1 MSGTITT
8 TIEKPKPKFKVK
20 LDKEYDDIALKYRE
34 EQIIKEKLCEEIND
48 WSLLEFKNINK
59 EKKFNKNIG
68 FAFSGLGNQG
78 EVFTIIMYPNSIG
91 SASKGGCA
99 FDNKEYNDDGSF
111 KITREVKFLS
121 LDGSKICKTCHSQHK
136 KNGTKGETK
145 VPRFQ
150 PICLFCKES
159 NFNIPKDSRWGISA
173 KAHKDYCND
182 TYKLNEY
189 ILFLSEFDEQKKCI
203 NLKCYKILSNNQYF
217 SNYIENQFTNGAGN
231 NCNFIPYSW
240 DFYLSGPI
248 MLFDINI
255 DENGEI
261 SENFFDLKNE
271 NIMNVPKSIIEK
283 NEQTC
288 TYEGSIPE
296 EGLEYSNIIEFC
308 TIKKKS
314 LGKKRG
320 TITRK

>member
-1 MSGTITT
+1 MS
-8 TIEKPKPKFKVK
+8 EN
-20 LDKEYDDIALKYRE
+20 LSLADQ
-34 EQIIKEKLCEEIND
+34 EQIIKKNLYEEIIE
-48 WSLLEFKNINK
+48 WCSSEFKNIRR
-59 EKKFNKNIG
+59 EKTFNKNMS
-68 FAFSGLGNQG
+68 FAFTDLGDTG
-78 EVFTIIMYPNSIG
+78 ELFTLILYPESIG
-91 SASKGGCA
+91 SSSKGGCA
-99 FDNKEYNDDGSF
+99 FDNKEYNDDYTF

-121 LDGSKICKTCHSQHK
+121 LDGSKICKTCETLNK
-136 KNGTKGETK
+136 TNGTKRETK

-150 PICLFCKES
+150 TKCLFCKES
-159 NFNIPKDSRWGISA
+159 NFYIPKDSRWGISA
-173 KAHKDYCND
+173 KAHKDYCNN

-189 ILFLSEFDEQKKCI
+189 ILFLSEFDETNNCI
-203 NLKCYKILSNNQYF
+203 NLKCYKIYSSNKYF
-217 SNYIENQFTNGAGN
+217 TDYIENQYENGKGN
-231 NCNFIPYSW
+231 TCNFQPYSW

-248 MLFDINI
+248 SLFDINI

-283 NEQTC
+283 NKKNC
-288 TYEGSIPE
+288 TYEGAVPE
-296 EGLEYSNIIEFC
+296 EGLKYSNIIDVC